1 MSRIKVELLSKMDI
15 APESLISF
23 AARTCYKNERPQIGD
38 HINIPSSVFNP
49 GHHTTLQHSY
59 FTFFIEGIS
68 IGDITSGLHL
78 NNSFYNSDQRSGRFC
93 NDMFANPDIEQ
104 LINYIKSYWTQ
115 ITETTLNNIRKYLK
129 SSLNIYQENLAK
141 AISIAEQFIIQER
154 SLASQKFI
162 ERNSKKFAQEQLRVF
177 IPVIF
182 PTANT
187 YTINLSTIIAMRASA
202 WSPVLK
208 DIFHKMINLITER
221 YSELDFIQRI
231 YEDYPDWGFPL
242 LNGNT
247 LKEEPSLKILKLNKD
262 EIKDFLK
269 PNAKEMHPVD
279 LSQFHPKFMNN
290 KLIRIENEV
299 ELSLA
304 TMGQD
309 QRHRTINRSI
319 PNFTGDFYLP
329 PIVKACNIPEE
340 KIMQVINQW
349 KDLSTNI
356 PNSLRT
362 VLAPY
367 GAIVKYKKEMDLNG
381 LAHEQAKRLC
391 WAAQEEIYYLGVLF
405 RKEIPKESK
414 LLKIFQPP
422 CYQTGICAEGKR
434 YCKRDITKRLD
445 PNHDYFPRR
454 KV

>member
-1 MSRIKVELLSKMDI
+1 MSEIKVELLSSMDI

-23 AARTCYKNERPQIGD
+23 AARTCYKNEKPQIGD
-38 HINIPSSVFNP
+38 HIKIPAGVFNP

-68 IGDITSGLHL
+68 IGDITSGFHL
-78 NNSFYNSDQRSGRFC
+78 NSPFYNSDQRSGRFC
-93 NDMFANPDIEQ
+93 NEMFAKPNIER
-104 LINYIKSYWTQ
+104 LINYIKHYWPEV
-115 ITETTLNNIRKYLK
+115 TENTLNTIKQYLGA
-129 SSLNIYQENLAK
+129 SLKLYQENLKKATRIAAK
-141 AISIAEQFIIQER
+141 FIVYER
-154 SLASQKFI
+154 LMASTKFI

-202 WSPVLK
+202 WNPVLK
-208 DIFHKMINLITER
+208 DIFQKMINLITER
-221 YSELDFIQRI
+221 YSELDFIQRRFQ
-231 YEDYPDWGFPL
+231 EYPDWGFPL
-242 LNGNT
+242 LNGNE
-247 LKEEPSLKILKLNKD
+247 LKNSPSLKILKLDKD
-262 EIKDFLK
+262 KIKDFLK
-269 PNAKEMHPVD
+269 PKPEEMHPSD

-290 KLIRIENEV
+290 KFIKIKNEV

-309 QRHRTINRSI
+309 QRHRTINRSM

-340 KIMQVINQW
+340 KIMQVINSW
-349 KDLSTNI
+349 KDLSPNI

-367 GAIVKYKKEMDLNG
+367 GAMVKYKKEMDLNG

-391 WAAQEEIYYLGVLF
+391 WAAQEEIYCLGVLF
-405 RKEIPKESK
+405 RKEIPNNSK
-414 LLKIFQPP
+414 LIKIFEPP
-422 CYQTGICAEGKR
+422 CFQTGICAEGKR
-434 YCKRDITKRLD
+434 YCGRDIKKRLD